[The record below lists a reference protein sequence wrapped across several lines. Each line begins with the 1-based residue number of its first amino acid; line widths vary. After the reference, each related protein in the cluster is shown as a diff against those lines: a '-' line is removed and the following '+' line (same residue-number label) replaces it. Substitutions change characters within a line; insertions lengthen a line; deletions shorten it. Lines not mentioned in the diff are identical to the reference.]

1 MITYKLEKKIQLYK
15 SQFDRLMLDI
25 FHSHAMDRAS
35 MDLDALLFRMQ
46 YMMKH
51 NRDLEMIPILRETFN
66 QKSVELQQM
75 FGRFLWELVT
85 KIIRIPEP
93 YSADSIV
100 DIMAQDVSIDPV
112 YVSFTMVVLC
122 NSEAL
127 LNHIDSTLPDDQVFN
142 MFPTEYFRFF
152 TDSYNDG
159 IAKAY
164 PELFEKKHVDGV
176 DSADG
181 DIFCH
186 NFTFQV
192 TEDCSLNCFAGDT
205 KILMADFTQKYIR
218 DIEPG
223 DIVMGFDETVDR
235 QKQRTLFPTVV
246 KAVSSRNAECI
257 TVTSH
262 STPITQVTADHP
274 YLDARGNWRQASK
287 ITKSYGMMTIDFDP
301 DNFYDSDLDS
311 NDYVYGYFMGAFI
324 GDGCAIE
331 HISKKDGYVQHF
343 MRFAV
348 KDMEMIY
355 RVERYADI
363 LGYNFHRIP
372 FKISHKEDLTVEA
385 LYSGKRS
392 DYEMYMANRDL
403 VFRRDLLCIGSK
415 NFAAGFCA
423 GIYDAEGNIQ
433 QSTIRISNTDLSLLE
448 LVQDLLSMFGI
459 HAIIEST
466 GPGVNKPVYDLRIVG
481 GFQAALKFI
490 KSVKPAIPRKGIPA
504 LWGKSMYQRE
514 YDLFVSSEQLFER
527 KVYNFETESHTYIA
541 NGSLVHNCTYCYQC
555 HKSPMRMSF
564 DTAKLFIDNLLNDR
578 YGYINHRNSPAII
591 IEFIGG
597 EPLLEAKLIR
607 QIYEYFLEQCYN
619 MNHPWFYLHRLSIC
633 SNGMQ
638 YFNDEVQDFF
648 KEYHHNISFNISIDG
663 NKELHDSCRIQPNGE
678 GSYDID
684 MMALNHYT
692 KHYSPERNSK
702 MTLAPSNIRYLYDS
716 VVDFIEKGMRIININ
731 CVFEEGWTKET
742 ALEEYNQLKRLAD
755 YIIDKDLHHL
765 YIAIFNERQEDRQDK
780 CHDGNFCGGTG
791 SMLSMRPNGQ
801 FYPCIR
807 YMPSS
812 VGDDVKDLCIGDVH
826 TGMIGREEGS
836 EILEMMDGITRRS
849 QSNDIC
855 YDCPIGND
863 CAWCSALGHAVFG
876 TPNKRVTFS
885 CIQVI
890 AEALANVYYWNLLN
904 IKHPE
909 FDLDVRK
916 NNVPDE
922 WARIIIDEDELN
934 FLKEI
939 EAYSMIITLERRK
952 KARTD
957 P

>member
-142 MFPTEYFRFF
+142 MFLTEYFRFF

-164 PELFEKKHVDGV
+164 PELFEKKHIDGIE
-176 DSADG
+176 SADG
-181 DIFCH
+181 DVFCH

-192 TEDCSLNCFAGDT
+192 TEDCSLNC
-205 KILMADFTQKYIR
+205 
-218 DIEPG
+218 
-223 DIVMGFDETVDR
+223 
-235 QKQRTLFPTVV
+235 
-246 KAVSSRNAECI
+246 
-257 TVTSH
+257 
-262 STPITQVTADHP
+262 
-274 YLDARGNWRQASK
+274 
-287 ITKSYGMMTIDFDP
+287 
-301 DNFYDSDLDS
+301 
-311 NDYVYGYFMGAFI
+311 
-324 GDGCAIE
+324 
-331 HISKKDGYVQHF
+331 
-343 MRFAV
+343 
-348 KDMEMIY
+348 
-355 RVERYADI
+355 
-363 LGYNFHRIP
+363 
-372 FKISHKEDLTVEA
+372 
-385 LYSGKRS
+385 
-392 DYEMYMANRDL
+392 
-403 VFRRDLLCIGSK
+403 
-415 NFAAGFCA
+415 
-423 GIYDAEGNIQ
+423 
-433 QSTIRISNTDLSLLE
+433 
-448 LVQDLLSMFGI
+448 
-459 HAIIEST
+459 
-466 GPGVNKPVYDLRIVG
+466 
-481 GFQAALKFI
+481 
-490 KSVKPAIPRKGIPA
+490 
-504 LWGKSMYQRE
+504 
-514 YDLFVSSEQLFER
+514 
-527 KVYNFETESHTYIA
+527 
-541 NGSLVHNCTYCYQC
+541 TYCYQC
-555 HKSPMRMSF
+555 NKSPARMSF

-619 MNHPWFYLHRLSIC
+619 MNHPWFHLHRLSIC

-765 YIAIFNERQEDRQDK
+765 YIAIFNERQEDRQDQS
-780 CHDGNFCGGTG
+780 HDGNFCGGTG

-922 WARIIIDEDELN
+922 WACIIIDEDELN

-939 EAYSMIITLERRK
+939 EAYSMIVTLERRK